1 MADAL
6 IVDLESFAITDAE
19 QYVEPVDAP
28 SNYKDPIKIA
38 EYIKTAQGK
47 SIDRCALDP
56 DLARIVAL
64 GWMFPSDAK
73 PIVVTCKD
81 ERQEREALE
90 MFWREAVDVNLV
102 TFNGL
107 RFDLP
112 MLMRRSQY
120 LRLAYPLLNLDKYRT
135 PHRDLMSILTFN
147 GAINAHS
154 LKFYLSRFGIASD
167 DITTGK
173 DIAAL
178 VKAGDWDGVKAH
190 CASDVLGTK
199 RLAERIGVIRP
210 VVREAAGVM

>member
-73 PIVVTCKD
+73 PIVVTC
-81 ERQEREALE
+81 
-90 MFWREAVDVNLV
+90 
-102 TFNGL
+102 
-107 RFDLP
+107 
-112 MLMRRSQY
+112 
-120 LRLAYPLLNLDKYRT
+120 
-135 PHRDLMSILTFN
+135 
-147 GAINAHS
+147 
-154 LKFYLSRFGIASD
+154 
-167 DITTGK
+167 
-173 DIAAL
+173 
-178 VKAGDWDGVKAH
+178 
-190 CASDVLGTK
+190 
-199 RLAERIGVIRP
+199 
-210 VVREAAGVM
+210 